1 MKIGII
7 GLSKSGKTTIFNSLT
22 RQNAAVSSFTTGKA
36 DPNLGVAKVPDKRI
50 EVLSNMFKPK
60 KTTYSTV
67 DYIDMV
73 GFSAGLS
80 NDADAQKGLAPIK
93 DVDAIIQVVRCFE
106 DDSISHL
113 MGKADPIRDIQTL
126 ELELILYDHSLIKK
140 KLDKIDDQVKRGQKI
155 IEDEKRLLSR
165 CIEALEKE
173 APLRALDF
181 SEEEDKILRAYQ
193 FLSIRPELMILNIG
207 EKDVGSAR
215 PEAWSKQIRA
225 MLKGKETAIVSLSGK
240 IEMEISQLNPD
251 EASEFLKEL
260 NIDEP
265 ALNKVVRASF
275 DLLDIIP
282 FFTVGEDEVRSW
294 TIRKGMSA
302 PKAGGKIH
310 SDIERGFIRAEVISY
325 DDLILSGTMARARE
339 KGLIRLEGKNYIVKD
354 GDIAEFRFN
363 V

>member
-7 GLSKSGKTTIFNSLT
+7 GLQKSGKTTIFNSLT
-22 RQNAAVSSFTTGKA
+22 RQNASVSSYAKGKA
-36 DPNLGVAKVPDKRI
+36 DPNLGVAKVPDPRI
-50 EVLSNMFKPK
+50 EVLSSMFKPK

-67 DYIDMV
+67 EYIDMV
-73 GFSAGLS
+73 GFSIGLS

-93 DVDAIIQVVRCFE
+93 DVDALLHVVRCFVDE
-106 DDSISHL
+106 SVPHP
-113 MGKADPIRDIQTL
+113 MEKVDPLRDIQTL
-126 ELELILYDHSLIKK
+126 ELEMILYDHSLIKK
-140 KLDKIDDQVKRGQKI
+140 KLDKIDDQVKRGQKV
-155 IEDEKRLLSR
+155 IEDEKRLLLR

-173 APLRALDF
+173 TPLRALDF

-193 FLSIRPELMILNIG
+193 FLSIRPELLILNIG
-207 EKDVGSAR
+207 EKDGGSAKL
-215 PEAWSKQIRA
+215 EAWSEQIMA
-225 MLKGKETAIVSLSGK
+225 ILKGKETAVISLSGK
-240 IEMEISQLNPD
+240 IEMEITQLDPA
-251 EASEFLKEL
+251 ETSEFIKEL
-260 NIDEP
+260 GIDEP
-265 ALNKVVRASF
+265 ALNKVIRASF

-325 DDLILSGTMARARE
+325 EDLISSGSMARARE
-339 KGLIRLEGKNYIVKD
+339 KGLICLEGKNYIMKD

>member
-7 GLSKSGKTTIFNSLT
+7 GLSKSGKTTLFNSLT
-22 RQNAAVSSFTTGKA
+22 RQDASVSSYAKGKM
-36 DPNLGVAKVPDKRI
+36 DPNLGAAKVPDPRMGI
-50 EVLSNMFKPK
+50 LSDMFKPK
-60 KTTYSTV
+60 KTTYSTME
-67 DYIDMV
+67 YIDMV
-73 GFSAGLS
+73 GFSVGLS
-80 NDADAQKGLAPIK
+80 RDADAQKGLAPIK
-93 DVDAIIQVVRCFE
+93 DVDAMLHVVRCFE
-106 DDSISHL
+106 DEAVPHPL
-113 MGKADPIRDIQTL
+113 GKVDPLRDIQTL

-173 APLRALDF
+173 IPLRALDF

-193 FLSIRPELMILNIG
+193 FLSIRPELLILNIG
-207 EKDVGSAR
+207 EKDVGSAKL
-215 PEAWSKQIRA
+215 EAWSEQIMA
-225 MLKGKETAIVSLSGK
+225 ILKGKETAVISLSGK
-240 IEMEISQLNPD
+240 IEMEISQLNPYD
-251 EASEFLKEL
+251 ASEFLGEL
-260 NIDEP
+260 NIDES
-265 ALNKVVRASF
+265 ALNKVIRASF
-275 DLLDIIP
+275 DLLGIIP

-294 TIRKGMSA
+294 IIKKGMSA

-325 DDLILSGTMARARE
+325 EDLISSGSMARARE
-339 KGLIRLEGKNYIVKD
+339 KGLIRLQGKNYIMRD